1 MQVDGSGLRES
12 RTFVRYHAQQEAL
25 SFLSN
30 ILVDERGVA
39 LLHGPPSS
47 GKSVVANQFVQNM
60 QSRLAVAIIDGSRL
74 NTDEL
79 LSRILEQYGYNLAL
93 NSTDEMMNML
103 NVFAVQQTRTHEPP
117 VLILENINDLYPS
130 ARGALCKL
138 ATVTAGSRY
147 ALRIILISSRDMSR
161 IIDAPSMASI
171 SRRVIG
177 NFQLGPMSSKEAMRY
192 LYAKLRSGGVERPDD
207 ILPVDVCEKI
217 HAMAGGWPGDMDAM
231 ALSIIE
237 QARSLPVK
245 VEDIVDPQATP
256 VDDVPRIIVTSMGK
270 TLQEIRLT
278 EKRALI
284 GRSDLSDVVIKDQ
297 FVSNQHAL
305 LIRDRNAVVLVD
317 LKSRNG
323 TFVNSRRVQSKVLL
337 HDDIISLGDH
347 RMKMVYAPGHSSIV
361 IDDPELAD
369 TAKMKNIADARRDR
383 EQRIP
388 TLVPIVG
395 KKKQ

>member
-1 MQVDGSGLRES
+1 MQVDGAGLREY

-30 ILVDERGVA
+30 ILADERGVA

-47 GKSVVANQFVQNM
+47 GKSVVANQFVQAM
-60 QSRLAVAIIDGSRL
+60 QSRLSVAIVDGTRL

-103 NVFAVQQTRTHEPP
+103 NVFVVQQTRTHEPP
-117 VLILENINDLYPS
+117 VLILENINDMYPS
-130 ARGALCKL
+130 ALGALCKL

-171 SRRVIG
+171 SRRVVG

-192 LYAKLRSGGVERPDD
+192 LYAKLRSGGAERPDD
-207 ILPVDVCEKI
+207 VLPVDVCEKI
-217 HAMAGGWPGDMDAM
+217 HAMAGGWPGDMDEM

-237 QARSLPVK
+237 QARSFPVK
-245 VEDIVDPQATP
+245 VEDIVDPQAEP

-305 LIRDRNAVVLVD
+305 LIRDKNAVVLVD

-323 TFVNSRRVQSKVLL
+323 TYVNSRRVQSKVLL
-337 HDDIISLGDH
+337 HNDIISLGDH
-347 RMKMVYAPGHSSIV
+347 RMKMIYAPGHSSIV

>member
-103 NVFAVQQTRTHEPP
+103 DVFAVQQTRTHEPP
-117 VLILENINDLYPS
+117 VLILENINDMYPS
-130 ARGALCKL
+130 ALGALCKL

-161 IIDAPSMASI
+161 IIDAPSM
-171 SRRVIG
+171 
-177 NFQLGPMSSKEAMRY
+177 
-192 LYAKLRSGGVERPDD
+192 
-207 ILPVDVCEKI
+207 
-217 HAMAGGWPGDMDAM
+217 
-231 ALSIIE
+231 
-237 QARSLPVK
+237 
-245 VEDIVDPQATP
+245 
-256 VDDVPRIIVTSMGK
+256 
-270 TLQEIRLT
+270 
-278 EKRALI
+278 
-284 GRSDLSDVVIKDQ
+284 
-297 FVSNQHAL
+297 
-305 LIRDRNAVVLVD
+305 
-317 LKSRNG
+317 
-323 TFVNSRRVQSKVLL
+323 
-337 HDDIISLGDH
+337 
-347 RMKMVYAPGHSSIV
+347 
-361 IDDPELAD
+361 
-369 TAKMKNIADARRDR
+369 
-383 EQRIP
+383 
-388 TLVPIVG
+388 
-395 KKKQ
+395 